1 MWTPPAGGRR
11 PRTFRPFPI
20 GLVAETLTRWEDGSQ
35 GHARAAKRGGHA
47 RADPASAPAGAASLG
62 AVRMLVTGASGFL
75 GGFACR
81 ELQARGH
88 AVTALVRR
96 PGSAPPGCDE
106 AHADLAG
113 DPAQLAAALAA
124 ARPECVLH
132 LAAEIATQRDVA
144 RIAAVNVAGTR
155 RLLEACAAAGSPKL
169 VFASTVV
176 TGDAHGALLDEDT
189 VLPVE
194 TAYGRSKQEGERLL
208 RASGLPGVVVRPSH
222 VYGPGGWFAGELVR
236 RLRQPGRFAVVGRGE
251 NWWDVVH
258 VEDVARALC
267 DAAESAPA
275 GATYHVVDDA
285 PIRLADFAAT
295 LATAL
300 GVGRPRH
307 VPVPLARLAA
317 GRDPVAAV
325 TRSARSSNARI
336 KRELGWAP
344 RYPTAADGIPAA
356 VAGLSAAD

>member
-1 MWTPPAGGRR
+1 M
-11 PRTFRPFPI
+11 
-20 GLVAETLTRWEDGSQ
+20 
-35 GHARAAKRGGHA
+35 RA
-47 RADPASAPAGAASLG
+47 
-62 AVRMLVTGASGFL
+62 LVTGASGFL

-81 ELQARGH
+81 ELHARGH

-96 PGSAPPGCDE
+96 PGSAPPDCE
-106 AHADLAG
+106 EVRADLAG
-113 DPAQLAAALAA
+113 DPASLTAALAA
-124 ARPECVLH
+124 ARPDCALH
-132 LAAEIATQRDVA
+132 LAAEIATQRDA
-144 RIAAVNVAGTR
+144 AKLAAVNVAGTA
-155 RLLEACAAAGSPKL
+155 RLLEACAAAGSPKV

-189 VLPVE
+189 ALPVE

-208 RASGLPGVVVRPSH
+208 RACGLPGVVVRPSH
-222 VYGPGGWFAGELVR
+222 VYGPGGWFAHELVA

-258 VEDVARALC
+258 VADVARALC

-275 GATYHVVDDA
+275 GATYHVADDA

-295 LATAL
+295 IAAAL
-300 GVGRPRH
+300 GTGPPRH
-307 VPVPLARLAA
+307 VPVWLARLAA

-336 KRELGWAP
+336 KRELGWSP
-344 RYPTAADGIPAA
+344 QYPTAADGVPAA
-356 VAGLSAAD
+356 VAALA